1 MYDAEILSV
10 DLQAGTCVVRYRGY
24 GNEEEQ
30 ILDNLKHAPGR
41 RSRPQKLSDPEG
53 GSLADSM
60 DWCGQRS
67 DTSSHPA
74 GSTHNRHTPNQRGGF
89 SWPGGPPM
97 QGFPS
102 QFSFPGVPSF
112 PNFTGPL
119 PHSSVSIYLFSTVT
133 IRPNQ
138 TEGKP
143 HLNSGF
149 TFGAYPGFTRMVPE

>member
-1 MYDAEILSV
+1 MQNYWIKYSHKQGITVHDHSHQCLWSQN
-10 DLQAGTCVVRYRGY
+10 DLAVIPC
-24 GNEEEQ
+24 
-30 ILDNLKHAPGR
+30 LLKYALF
-41 RSRPQKLSDPEG
+41 QG

-67 DTSSHPA
+67 DTSSHLA

-97 QGFPS
+97 QGFTVSLFHLLLDFQTHKYLIVVSQLDWIQFYCIDIEKNQDGLIFFQS

-119 PHSSVSIYLFSTVT
+119 PHSSVSI
-133 IRPNQ
+133 
-138 TEGKP
+138 
-143 HLNSGF
+143 
-149 TFGAYPGFTRMVPE
+149 

>member
-1 MYDAEILSV
+1 
-10 DLQAGTCVVRYRGY
+10 
-24 GNEEEQ
+24 
-30 ILDNLKHAPGR
+30 
-41 RSRPQKLSDPEG
+41 
-53 GSLADSM
+53 M

-97 QGFPS
+97 QGFPVSLFHLLLDFQTHKYLIVVSQLDWIQFYCIDIEKNQDGFIFFLFQS

-143 HLNSGF
+143 HVNSGF